1 MRRYLTALLIY
12 SSFTV
17 AEIHKLF
24 VGSPIKVKVSLL
36 NSEPMPLQWAVKYT
50 CDQIVYIMIALSI
63 YYVNTLSVN
72 RNAIKVL
79 LCWTILDTFTY
90 FYNYKTVAYG
100 QMYFVLG
107 ILIVW
112 FNVDKNKLF
121 KAIHNEK

>member
-1 MRRYLTALLIY
+1 MRRYLTAILIY
-12 SSFTV
+12 WSFIV
-17 AEIHKLF
+17 AELHKLF
-24 VGSPIKVKVSLL
+24 KGNFAMVKVSLF

-72 RNAIKVL
+72 RNAIKVM
-79 LCWTILDTFTY
+79 LCWAILDTFTY
-90 FYNYKTVAYG
+90 FYNYKTVGYG

>member
-1 MRRYLTALLIY
+1 MRQYLTAILIY
-12 SSFTV
+12 WSFIV
-17 AEIHKLF
+17 AELHKLF
-24 VGSPIKVKVSLL
+24 KGNFAMVKVSLFK
-36 NSEPMPLQWAVKYT
+36 SEPMPLQWAVKYT
-50 CDQIVYIMIALSI
+50 CDQLVWIMIAVAM

-72 RNAIKVL
+72 RNAIKVML
-79 LCWTILDTFTY
+79 YWTILDTFTY
-90 FYNYKTVAYG
+90 FYNYKTVGYG